1 MKWIPRSKSGAS
13 KSRPRW
19 AAHTRI
25 GNVWEYPPAPPG
37 LNIRL
42 CVFHLVQCQVQSKD
56 RLKMTT
62 RFICYFIYL
71 HLPHR
76 INMTERRG
84 KDIYLSGFH
93 TRCLYWVS
101 RWSSPRS
108 HCSPSPP
115 MRLMT
120 SQSLP
125 PSSASSVMIMS
136 HRIDLAGL
144 GHRKNSLTLRCF
156 LT

>member
-1 MKWIPRSKSGAS
+1 MRITSKYWKEILAKRSKFIWFIYFFACL
-13 KSRPRW
+13 
-19 AAHTRI
+19 T
-25 GNVWEYPPAPPG
+25 
-37 LNIRL
+37 RL
-42 CVFHLVQCQVQSKD
+42 CAFHLVQCQVQSKD
-56 RLKMTT
+56 RLMMTT
-62 RFICYFIYL
+62 QFIFYFIYL

-76 INMTERRG
+76 INMTERKG
-84 KDIYLSGFH
+84 KNIYLSGFH

-144 GHRKNSLTLRCF
+144 GPVSYTHLTLP
-156 LT
+156 TIYSV